1 MDSALEK
8 VGLYD
13 FFGVFLAGIFFIAI
27 TLSLG
32 LPLPF
37 PLAPTDIVAINLI
50 LFTLEAYFIGIILQ
64 EISST
69 LDKHVFRTQKSARR
83 TFLNDN
89 NKVAEN
95 NLDFKA
101 SRKYA
106 NEILKKSN
114 DLVQCID
121 GGSCG

>member
-69 LDKHVFRTQKSARR
+69 LDKHVFRIQKSARR

-106 NEILKKSN
+106 NEILKKAMTLCS
-114 DLVQCID
+114 V
-121 GGSCG
+121 